1 MDQDPP
7 AGTSAHFMSWFQ
19 DAWSPSRGHCSQS
32 QLLSKAF
39 AEGDHI
45 QPQAR
50 AVMRP
55 LNHCPRVWGVSRALV
70 HGSPSGIWAPQAPSP
85 CELGAHFAPL
95 SLIPTTPAPSERAV
109 TWGNSAKARHRAP
122 CLPPTAR
129 RAVRVRGHPHHRE
142 HCDRHHAA
150 PVHVRLHWGPALQ
163 GGVSARSAAPCS
175 SHLSAPRDT
184 DRSSHRGH
192 GGDSAGSPWGGTQL
206 PHCPSC
212 LSDPRKTN

>member
-1 MDQDPP
+1 MARPLGWNQDPP

-45 QPQAR
+45 QPQAPCSDEG
-50 AVMRP
+50 P

-95 SLIPTTPAPSERAV
+95 SLIPTTPHS
-109 TWGNSAKARHRAP
+109 
-122 CLPPTAR
+122 
-129 RAVRVRGHPHHRE
+129 
-142 HCDRHHAA
+142 
-150 PVHVRLHWGPALQ
+150 
-163 GGVSARSAAPCS
+163 
-175 SHLSAPRDT
+175 
-184 DRSSHRGH
+184 
-192 GGDSAGSPWGGTQL
+192 
-206 PHCPSC
+206 
-212 LSDPRKTN
+212 